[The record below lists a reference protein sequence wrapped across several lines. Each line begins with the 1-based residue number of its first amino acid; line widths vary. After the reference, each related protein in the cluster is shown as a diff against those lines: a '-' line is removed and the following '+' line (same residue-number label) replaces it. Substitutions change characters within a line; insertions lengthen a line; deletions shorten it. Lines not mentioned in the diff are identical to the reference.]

1 MKTYQP
7 TPAEI
12 ALLTILMIQ
21 RYEKERSKEVI
32 RFRISRNTFKRLSIR
47 ERLRDSLIDE
57 WVDIMAL
64 DYDWIVFVH
73 NEEFIFIKKDATQS
87 WTKIASKRCDDIIR
101 RLRKG
106 DSSAITD
113 AENEVVFATEPDD
126 DDNDLE

>member
-1 MKTYQP
+1 
-7 TPAEI
+7 
-12 ALLTILMIQ
+12 
-21 RYEKERSKEVI
+21 
-32 RFRISRNTFKRLSIR
+32 
-47 ERLRDSLIDE
+47 
-57 WVDIMAL
+57 MAL